1 MLLDGS
7 IRVCVGNAYT
17 LATLGDDWLSCGKTP
32 AACMSIEAGPDQ
44 TMNPSAQILD
54 QHTSTRQVWRLT
66 CNNLVLI
73 RVI

>member
-17 LATLGDDWLSCGKTP
+17 LVTLGDDWLSCGKTP

-44 TMNPSAQILD
+44 TNESLSSDFGSAYLD
-54 QHTSTRQVWRLT
+54 TTGLAFDM
-66 CNNLVLI
+66 
-73 RVI
+73 

>member
-1 MLLDGS
+1 MLLDSS
-7 IRVCVGNAYT
+7 IRVFVGNAYT
-17 LATLGDDWLSCGKTP
+17 LVTLGDDWLSFGKTP

-44 TMNPSAQILD
+44 TNESLSSILD